1 MHMTEKTAH
10 DEVEGEKLKITKI
23 FNTRVENV
31 FEAWVNSEEI
41 TEWYGPA
48 NMTVDL
54 HEMDAIEGGV
64 FRMTMK
70 GADGSMHALRGKYR
84 VIDPPNKIVMT
95 WQWEKTDASGNK
107 SKETLVTVDFRIL
120 DEDRTEVTLTHEGL
134 ADAEDVKNHKK
145 GWEESLIKLE
155 DIFP

>member
-1 MHMTEKTAH
+1 MTEKTAH

-23 FNTRVENV
+23 FNTGIENV

-54 HEMDAIEGGV
+54 REMDAIEGGV

-70 GADGSMHALRGKYR
+70 GDDGSTHPLRGKYR
-84 VIDPPNKIVMT
+84 VIDPPNKIIMT
-95 WQWEKTDASGNK
+95 WQWENPDASGEK
-107 SKETLVTVDFRIL
+107 PKETLVTVDFRIL
-120 DEDRTEVTLTHEGL
+120 DEDRTELTLTHEGL
-134 ADAEDVKNHKK
+134 KDAEDVKKHKE
-145 GWEESLIKLE
+145 GWEGSFSKLE
-155 DIFP
+155 EISE